1 MYNTIA
7 DNLQEMIL
15 ESPIQYQE
23 VFDRYK
29 QLNDW
34 SFLIISQNNST
45 EMIKAFDYFYYIN
58 GRFPVEDNL
67 FNVSKNK
74 ILEFVLS
81 NKEISLLHLHA
92 KN

>member
-45 EMIKAFDYFYYIN
+45 EMIKAFEYSYYIN
-58 GRFPVEDNL
+58 GRFPVVDNL
-67 FNVSKNK
+67 FSVSKYK
-74 ILEFVLS
+74 ILDFVFS